1 MNIIIGYLLIFF
13 AFIIAFIYLILKLPK
28 PGLAITVCFL
38 MVFTGIFI
46 IIQERATKLVF
57 PGIGEVELAVE
68 KANSIVETIDSLKTQ
83 MENDANEVSAL
94 KEKLGKM
101 FKLNAS
107 GEIDVMRTLNTG
119 PFEFTT
125 DSGLVTAMNMPVSS
139 EPQKG
144 SKMGYVF
151 TVGSNN
157 ILGVISEATG
167 TGGVENKKIIGYV
180 DFEMENPDD
189 GIIFKSPNGY
199 KWKLTI
205 NNMGD
210 FKIDKL

>member
-1 MNIIIGYLLIFF
+1 MNIIIGNLLIFL
-13 AFIIAFIYLILKLPK
+13 AFIIALIYLILKLPK

-38 MVFTGIFI
+38 MVFTGIFF

-57 PGIGEVELAVE
+57 PGIAEVELAVE
-68 KANSIVETIDSLKTQ
+68 KANSGVEIIDSLKTQ
-83 MENDANEVSAL
+83 MENDANKVSEL

-119 PFEFTT
+119 LFEFTV

-139 EPQKG
+139 EPKKG

-151 TVGSNN
+151 SIDSNN
-157 ILGVISEATG
+157 ILGVISEANG
-167 TGGVENKKIIGYV
+167 IGGVENKKIFGYG
-180 DFEMENPDD
+180 DYEMENSDN

-205 NNMGD
+205 DNMGD
-210 FKIDKL
+210 FKIEKL